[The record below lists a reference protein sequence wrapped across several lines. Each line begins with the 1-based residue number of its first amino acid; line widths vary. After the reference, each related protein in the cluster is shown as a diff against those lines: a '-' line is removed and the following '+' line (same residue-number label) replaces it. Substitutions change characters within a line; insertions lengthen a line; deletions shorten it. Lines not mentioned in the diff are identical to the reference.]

1 MASATD
7 RGSRIR
13 QRRLALG
20 LKQHQLAVAAK
31 VHPKTVT
38 NVENGRT
45 EKDETLQALEDALT
59 LAEMGRQ
66 LEEPSPVRPTV
77 NRLQVRPG
85 VWITYTVEAGDD
97 VRLGDLRDVERRL
110 RRIAEEAAE

>member
-7 RGSRIR
+7 RGSKIR
-13 QRRLALG
+13 QRREALG
-20 LKQHQLAVAAK
+20 LKQHQLAAAAG

-45 EKDETLQALEDALT
+45 ENRDTLRALEDALT
-59 LAEMGRQ
+59 LAEMSHQ
-66 LEEPSPVRPTV
+66 LDEPSPLRPTV
-77 NRLQVRPG
+77 NRLQVRPD

-97 VRLGDLRDVERRL
+97 VRLGDLREVERRL
-110 RRIAEEAAE
+110 RRIAEESGE